1 MGLHPAFTRNTAA
14 WPLAGHD
21 QLPPSANELDL
32 TILLGSLQ
40 VSSRDM
46 QDISPLPDASAELAI
61 KPIEPLA
68 LVGPTAGTGKWATAI
83 VISGLLHAAV
93 AFLISSSGSFDSRDS
108 VQPEGSDQVG
118 DKIAG
123 SALDKDPAAVSV
135 KLVPSPPPAKPE
147 PARAARPVPP
157 TKPSQ
162 PEQETVTHAPEPVRD
177 AAKQASEPSPEPAK
191 QSVATPDIL
200 VAATP
205 RLDNQS
211 VAAENMTA
219 KTEAPVQPGV
229 QAETVEMPVAVPD
242 QPPIPSARPTPAA
255 APSTTAD
262 EKRGTADGRDELAP
276 PASKGK
282 KQKEAGRDAE
292 FSYRS
297 DVVRKLSRVN
307 RSVPPSVQLTARNNA
322 VVTFVIGS
330 RGGIDEL
337 RILQSS
343 GSPNF
348 DQTALGIVHKAAPFP
363 PIPPQAASSS
373 LEFEA
378 EIGPF

>member
-1 MGLHPAFTRNTAA
+1 MAA
-14 WPLAGHD
+14 YD
-21 QLPPSANELDL
+21 QQPPSANELDL
-32 TILLGSLQ
+32 TILLRSLQ

-68 LVGPTAGTGKWATAI
+68 LVGPTAGAGKWATAI
-83 VISGLLHAAV
+83 VTSGLLHAAV
-93 AFLISSSGSFDSRDS
+93 AAAFLISSSGSFDSKDA

-123 SALDKDPAAVSV
+123 SALDKDPAAVNV

-147 PARAARPVPP
+147 PPRAAKPVPP
-157 TKPSQ
+157 TKPLQ
-162 PEQETVTHAPEPVRD
+162 PEQETVKHAPEPVRD

-200 VAATP
+200 MAATP
-205 RLDNQS
+205 RPDNQS

-219 KTEAPVQPGV
+219 KTETPAQPGV

-255 APSTTAD
+255 APSKTAD
-262 EKRGTADGRDELAP
+262 EKRGTADGRDELAQA
-276 PASKGK
+276 ASKGK
-282 KQKEAGRDAE
+282 KQKEAGSDAE

-297 DVVRKLSRVN
+297 DVIRKLSRVN

-348 DQTALGIVHKAAPFP
+348 DQTALGIVRKAAPFP